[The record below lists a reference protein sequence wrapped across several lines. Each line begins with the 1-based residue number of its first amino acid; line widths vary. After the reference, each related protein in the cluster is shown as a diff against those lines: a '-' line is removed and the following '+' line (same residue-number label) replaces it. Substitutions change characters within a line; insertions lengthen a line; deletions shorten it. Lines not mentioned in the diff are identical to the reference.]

1 MDISTDIWVWVAAI
15 LTLFVYSFLYKD
27 NPLYKF
33 AEHAMGGLGVGY
45 WTSVLFYNV
54 IVPDFWE
61 PLTISISKITMS
73 AADFNSYL
81 AERGISQLPQVLQ
94 SFSPGMAIFLVLLPA
109 IIGLMLFF
117 RYIPKIAWISRF
129 SLAFYL
135 GAASGISIPNTFQT
149 RILGQLRGTIVED
162 TASGAVVPLFSIDA
176 WRDFFAAPGIGTFFD
191 AISGPLFIL
200 GVICTLSYFFFSK
213 EHKGVLGGMAKI
225 GIWFL
230 MIGFGASFGYTVMGR
245 VSLLIGRVQFLLT
258 DWLGIVG

>member
-1 MDISTDIWVWVAAI
+1 LELATDIWVWVAAI
-15 LTLFVYSFLYKD
+15 LTLFVYSFLIKD

-45 WTSVLFYNV
+45 WTAVLFYNV
-54 IVPDFWE
+54 IIPDFWE
-61 PLTISISKITMS
+61 PLTIAIRKLSMTPQNFDAFM
-73 AADFNSYL
+73 AREGF
-81 AERGISQLPQVLQ
+81 SQMPQIMQ
-94 SFSPGMAIFLVLLPA
+94 DFSPGVSILLLLLPA
-109 IIGLMLFF
+109 IIGLLLFT

-135 GAASGISIPNTFQT
+135 GAASGIAIPNTFQT
-149 RILGQLRGTIVED
+149 RILEQLRGTIVQD
-162 TASGAVVPLFSIDA
+162 APDGSVAPLFSFDA
-176 WRDFFAAPGIGTFFD
+176 WRDFFAAPGIETFFD
-191 AISGPLFIL
+191 AISGPLLIL

-213 EHKGVLGGMAKI
+213 EHKGILGGMARI

-258 DWLGIVG
+258 DWLGVAG